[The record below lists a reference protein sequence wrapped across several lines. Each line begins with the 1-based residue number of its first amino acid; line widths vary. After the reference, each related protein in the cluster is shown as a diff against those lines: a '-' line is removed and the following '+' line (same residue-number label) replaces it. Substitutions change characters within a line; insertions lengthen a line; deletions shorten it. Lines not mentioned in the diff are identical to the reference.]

1 MGKIINKKPTVLVV
15 DNDEDML
22 VLVQHTLLQEG
33 YDPIF
38 SPNGRNIMTIIK
50 ERNPDVVLLDI
61 NMDGLDGAQL
71 CREIKA
77 NPATSA
83 VPIIMYSGNVD
94 IEIVTRQCGA
104 DAFLAKPFETGKLK
118 QVLKDLLIKRLL

>member
-1 MGKIINKKPTVLVV
+1 MEKIVNIKPTVLVV

-50 ERNPDVVLLDI
+50 ERKPVIVLLDI
-61 NMDGLDGAQL
+61 NMDGLDGADL
-71 CREIKA
+71 CRKIKS
-77 NPATSA
+77 NPETSA
-83 VPIIMYSGNVD
+83 VPIVMYSGNAN
-94 IEIVTRQCGA
+94 IQTITKECGA
-104 DAFLAKPFETGKLK
+104 DAFLTKPFEPGKLK
-118 QVLKDLLIKRLL
+118 QVLSNLLIQ